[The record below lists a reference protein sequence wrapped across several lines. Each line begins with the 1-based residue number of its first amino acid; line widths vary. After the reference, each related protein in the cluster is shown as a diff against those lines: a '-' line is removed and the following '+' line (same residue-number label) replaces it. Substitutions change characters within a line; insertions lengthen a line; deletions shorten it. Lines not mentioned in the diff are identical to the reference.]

1 MNYIRECNAFQEWIY
16 RNAPS
21 TGQIALWY
29 ALFHIWNKSGW
40 KEWFNAPSITLELG
54 AGLSRQ
60 SVINCR
66 DYLVE
71 NGLIEVRIGG
81 KNKAAEY
88 KMIPFTSKNLG
99 IQIDN
104 ELGNELGN
112 EIYNEVGN
120 ELGAVESAS
129 KNLGIQ
135 LAKNLTILKQE
146 TETKKKNSRQKRV
159 YDEQSIPYRSANYLL
174 TSILKYKPDLKK
186 PNIQAWADDMRMMI
200 EIDERK
206 PQDIAKVIDWV
217 VNDTFWKSNCLCA
230 ATLRKQWDKITAK
243 INAEKERGRQ
253 PYEKDSQSSHLQ
265 LVKATDSEREE
276 FEAMYERLAKQHH

>member
-104 ELGNELGN
+104 ELGNELD
-112 EIYNEVGN
+112 NEVVN
-120 ELGAVESAS
+120 ELDNTKSTSE
-129 KNLGIQ
+129 NLGIQ
-135 LAKNLTILKQE
+135 LAENLTILKQE
-146 TETKKKNSRQKRV
+146 TETKKKNTRQNKV
-159 YDEQSIPYRSANYLL
+159 YDENSIPYRSANYLY

-186 PNIQAWADDMRMMI
+186 PNLQVWANDMKLLI
-200 EIDERK
+200 ENDGRNPMEVAR
-206 PQDIAKVIDWV
+206 VIDWV
-217 VNDTFWKSNCLCA
+217 VKHHFWKTNCLSA
-230 ATLRKQWDKITAK
+230 FKLRKQWDQITAQM
-243 INAEKERGRQ
+243 ISEKERSRS
-253 PYEKDSQSSHLQ
+253 PYERESQSSRLE
-265 LVKATDSEREE
+265 LVKVTDSEREE
-276 FEAMYERLAKQHH
+276 FEAMYERLSKQTH

>member
-104 ELGNELGN
+104 ELGNELG
-112 EIYNEVGN
+112 IEVVN
-120 ELGAVESAS
+120 ELDNAKSTSE
-129 KNLGIQ
+129 NLGIQ
-135 LAKNLTILKQE
+135 LAENLTILKQE
-146 TETKKKNSRQKRV
+146 TETKKKNTRQNKV
-159 YDEQSIPYRSANYLL
+159 YDENSIPYRSANYLY
-174 TSILKYKPDLKK
+174 TSILKYKSDLKK
-186 PNIQAWADDMRMMI
+186 PNLQVWANDMKLLI
-200 EIDERK
+200 ENDGRNPKEV
-206 PQDIAKVIDWV
+206 AKVIDWIV
-217 VNDTFWKSNCLCA
+217 KHPFWKTNCLSA
-230 ATLRKQWDKITAK
+230 SKLRKQWDQITAQM
-243 INAEKERGRQ
+243 NSEKERSRS
-253 PYEKDSQSSHLQ
+253 PYERESQSSRLE
-265 LVKATDSEREE
+265 LVKVTDSEREE
-276 FEAMYERLAKQHH
+276 FEAMYERLSKQTH

>member
-88 KMIPFTSKNLG
+88 KMIPFTSQNLG

-104 ELGNELGN
+104 EFGNELG
-112 EIYNEVGN
+112 IQVDKDMGN
-120 ELGAVESAS
+120 ADSAS
-129 KNLGIQ
+129 QNLGIQ
-135 LAKNLTILKQE
+135 LAENLTILKQE

-159 YDEQSIPYRSANYLL
+159 YDENSIPYRSANYLY
-174 TSILKYKPDLKK
+174 TSILKYKDDLKK
-186 PNIQAWADDMRMMI
+186 PNLQAWANDMRLLI
-200 EIDERK
+200 EEDGRNPKEV
-206 PQDIAKVIDWV
+206 AKVIDWV
-217 VNDTFWKSNCLCA
+217 VKHHFWKTNCLSA
-230 ATLRKQWDKITAK
+230 SKLRKQWDQITAQM
-243 INAEKERGRQ
+243 NSEKERSRL
-253 PYEKDSQSSHLQ
+253 PYERESQSSRLE